1 MCNEFRDISFA
12 YQSGES
18 NVSGIIAHAGELQCH
33 CVFMKSLKPV
43 IVS

>member
-1 MCNEFRDISFA
+1 MYNEFRDISVV
-12 YQSGES
+12 YSSGES
-18 NVSGIIAHAGELQCH
+18 NVLGMIAQAGELKCH